1 METRSCA
8 ALRAAD
14 LGLSSQDAFRGRTL
28 ACGWSG
34 TPWLIFAPSLW
45 ACGPRRPPSPRR
57 LGRPQVEAPH
67 QDPWRKWAQPLTSIA
82 KAELD
87 QICWTTLLKD
97 FCNNTSVFLQE
108 HFSISATSF
117 CIFATRSIYTEA
129 QRHSFDPKN
138 VTWRTWDPNRPPLVQ
153 MRKCSRGDPTDH
165 HDTEWESAHFSLLTW
180 GHNWPFRC
188 LDLMT
193 FDDNNS

>member
-1 METRSCA
+1 METNQKPWDH
-8 ALRAAD
+8 LET
-14 LGLSSQDAFRGRTL
+14 TL
-28 ACGWSG
+28 ENHGNQPKTMKLPWKTMVPSACGWSG
-34 TPWLIFAPSLW
+34 TPWLIVAPSLW

-67 QDPWRKWAQPLTSIA
+67 QDPWRKWAQPLTSMA

-117 CIFATRSIYTEA
+117 CFFATRSIYTEA

-138 VTWRTWDPNRPPLVQ
+138 VTWQTRGPNRPL
-153 MRKCSRGDPTDH
+153 
-165 HDTEWESAHFSLLTW
+165 EWESAHFLW
-180 GHNWPFRC
+180 HPRGHNWPFRC
-188 LDLMT
+188 LVLCLT
-193 FDDNNS
+193 RINGAQ